1 MKLMVEVSL
10 GEVLDKIT
18 ILQIKQERIADPAKV
33 ANVRKELQTLEGS
46 VGSSGMVSPQI
57 RAVMTE
63 LREINEA
70 LWDIEDDIRE
80 CERQKNFGEEFVRL
94 ARAVYFTNDRRAAA
108 KHRINTM
115 SGSRLVEEKS
125 YAAY

>member
-10 GEVLDKIT
+10 GEVLDKVT
-18 ILQIKQERIADPAKV
+18 ILQIKRARIDDPGKV
-33 ANVRKELQTLEGS
+33 ANVIKELGSLEES
-46 VGSSGMVSPQI
+46 LEASGMVSPEI
-57 RAVMTE
+57 RAVVAD
-63 LREINEA
+63 LLEINKE
-70 LWDIEDDIRE
+70 LWDIEDNIRE
-80 CERQKNFGEEFVRL
+80 CERQKNFDEEFVRL

-108 KHRINTM
+108 KHRINRM

>member
-10 GEVLDKIT
+10 GEVLDKVT
-18 ILQIKQERIADPAKV
+18 ILKIKRARIDDPGKV
-33 ANVRKELQTLEGS
+33 SNVIKELGSLEES
-46 VGSSGMVSPQI
+46 IEASGMVSPEI
-57 RAVMTE
+57 RAVVAD
-63 LREINEA
+63 LLEINKE
-70 LWDIEDDIRE
+70 LWDIEDNIRE

-108 KHRINTM
+108 KNRINRM